1 MMSRR
6 VRSGSLVRVF
16 SGLFGG
22 FEGLDFEGLD
32 FEGLDFEGLDFDIF
46 DFGPLAV
53 RCSMLP
59 PP

>member
-1 MMSRR
+1 MSRL
-6 VRSGSLVRVF
+6 VRSGSLVRVL

-22 FEGLDFEGLD
+22 FERLDFEGLD
-32 FEGLDFEGLDFDIF
+32 FEGLDFAGFDLDIF

-59 PP
+59 LP